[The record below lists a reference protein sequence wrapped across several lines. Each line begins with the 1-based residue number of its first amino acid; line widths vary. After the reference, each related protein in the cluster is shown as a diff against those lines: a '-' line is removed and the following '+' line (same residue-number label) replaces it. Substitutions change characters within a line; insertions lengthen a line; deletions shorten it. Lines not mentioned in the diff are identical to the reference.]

1 MFINPLTRT
10 DFYKV
15 GHINMYPSGTTVIYS
30 NFTPRSSS
38 LASVSRLFDGK
49 VVFFGLQGVIKEFLI
64 RNFNEGFFN
73 QSKEYV
79 IAQYKRRLDLS
90 LGEGVVNVDHI
101 AKLHDL
107 GYLPI
112 KIKALPEGSRV
123 NVKVPVFTITN
134 THPDFAWLTNYLES
148 ALSAELWKPITSATT
163 AYEFRKLLCKAAEE
177 TGANK
182 AFVDFQCHD
191 FSFRGMSGTHDAAIS
206 GAGHLLSFLG
216 TDTIPAIDYLEEFY
230 GADQAK
236 NPIGFSVP
244 ATEHSVACANIAAR
258 LSSQDDSEQGRFESE
273 KDFIKAFLKQF
284 PEGIVSYVSDTYD
297 YWRVITEILPSIK
310 DEIIERTLKAK
321 TIAKFVIR
329 PDSGDPVKIIC
340 GELNGHGS
348 TPSEKGT
355 IQCLW
360 EIFGGTVNDNG
371 YKVLSPCI
379 GVIYGDSITLDRATE
394 ILDNL
399 RNMGFSSENIVFG
412 IGSYTYQH
420 VTRDSFGFAMKATYA
435 ECDGKAFNLCKDPKT
450 GNGAKKSAKG
460 LLRVEKIGDDFVLFD
475 QQTKEEEEQGELSA
489 VFLNGML
496 VKEETLSSIK
506 NRLNGIL

>member
-1 MFINPLTRT
+1 MLNPLTRT

-15 GHINMYPSGTTVIYS
+15 GHINMYPKGTTVIYS
-30 NFTPRSSS
+30 NFTPRSSA
-38 LASVSRLFDGK
+38 LAQVSRLFDGK

-64 RNFNEGFFN
+64 RNFNEGFFT
-73 QSKEYV
+73 QKKEHV

-90 LGEGVVNVDHI
+90 LGENVINVDHI
-101 AKLHDL
+101 AALHDL

-123 NVKVPVFTITN
+123 NIKVPVFTITN

-163 AYEFRKLLCKAAEE
+163 AYEFRKLLDKVAEE

-182 AFVDFQCHD
+182 AFVDFQGHD
-191 FSFRGMSGTHDAAIS
+191 FSFRGMSGSHDAAIS

-216 TDTIPAIDYLEEFY
+216 TDTIPAIDYLEEYY
-230 GADQAK
+230 GADQSVQ
-236 NPIGFSVP
+236 PVGFSVP
-244 ATEHSVACANIAAR
+244 ATEHSVACANIAVT
-258 LSSQDDSEQGRFESE
+258 SGSQSDSDQNRFESE
-273 KDFIKAFLKQF
+273 RVFIKSLLKQF

-297 YWRVITEILPSIK
+297 YWRVLTEILPSIK
-310 DEIIERTLKAK
+310 DEILDRTRKAK
-321 TIAKFVIR
+321 TFAKLVIR

-340 GELNGHGS
+340 GELNGNGS
-348 TPSEKGT
+348 TASEKGT

-360 EIFGGTVNDNG
+360 DTFGGTVNDKG
-371 YKVLSPCI
+371 YKVLDPCI
-379 GVIYGDSITLDRATE
+379 GVIYGDSITIERATE
-394 ILDNL
+394 ILDTL

-435 ECDGKAFNLCKDPKT
+435 ECNGKAFDLCKDPKT
-450 GNGAKKSAKG
+450 GNGTKKSAKG
-460 LLRVEKIGDDFVLFD
+460 LLRVEKVGDDFVLFD
-475 QQTKEEEEQGELSA
+475 QQTKEQEEQGVLYT
-489 VFLNGML
+489 VFQDGVL
-496 VKEETLSSIK
+496 VYEENLSSVK
-506 NRLNGIL
+506 NRLRGL